1 MIEALHRI
9 FLFSGKE
16 RKNIYKSIGVSFFKA
31 CFSML
36 RIGAIYVIVTA
47 IVSGNRSVIPGLEA
61 LGLMLICILGN
72 TVTRNVSL
80 LQQTHAGYFMSAD
93 KRLDIAQRLKKVP
106 MGFFNENSVGEITG
120 ITTTILDTVE
130 NLGAMVLVMVLGGL
144 INTVIFFLMIPFL
157 DIRIAG
163 VVLLGMIVYM
173 SFTSLMEHRTRVLAP
188 RREKSKTVII
198 SEVLENLQGMSV
210 VKSFNLA
217 GKGDGR
223 LRKAIDDYRDN
234 NMALEKMFIPLSML
248 QNIFLGFFKTAIIF
262 LSVYFYLQGTMRLET
277 ALILIIVSFQI
288 FAEVEQTDSGLSML
302 RIVTGSIDQVQ
313 KADSIPVMDADGKGL
328 VPTSHDIVIDKVGF
342 SYGKK
347 EILRNASI
355 RIPSNTMTAFVGPS
369 GAGKTTLALLISRFW
384 DVDTGSIS
392 IGGKDIREYT
402 LEALMSQISIVFQ
415 DVYLFDDTIENN
427 IRFGCPNAT
436 RKQVEEAAKM
446 ACCHDFIMS
455 LPDGYETTVGEGGA
469 MLSGGEKQRISIAR
483 AILKDAPIII
493 LDEATANVD
502 PENEDKLKSAFEALT
517 RNKTVI
523 MIAHR
528 LETIRNAD
536 RIVVIHDG
544 QVQTGT
550 HKSLMEDNPIYKR
563 FVKMREKAANW
574 QVTGDVTV

>member
-1 MIEALHRI
+1 MIEALHKI

-16 RKNIYKSIGVSFFKA
+16 RKNIYKSIFVSFLKA

-36 RIGAIYVIVTA
+36 RIGAIYIIVTA
-47 IVSGNRSVIPGLEA
+47 LVTGDTSPYPAIKA
-61 LGLMLICILGN
+61 LLLMLANILGN

-93 KRLDIAQRLKKVP
+93 KRLDIANRLKRVP
-106 MGFFNENSVGEITG
+106 MGFFNDNSMGEVTG

-144 INTVIFFLMIPFL
+144 INTIVFFLMIPIL
-157 DIRIAG
+157 DLRIALL
-163 VVLLGMIVYM
+163 VLAGMVVYM
-173 SFTSLMEHRTRVLAP
+173 SFTSIMERKTRVLSP
-188 RREKSKTVII
+188 QREKSKTRII
-198 SEVLENLQGMSV
+198 SEVLETLHGMSV
-210 VKSFNLA
+210 VKSFNLS
-217 GKGDGR
+217 GMGDGT
-223 LRKAIDDYRDN
+223 LRKTIDEYKDK
-234 NMALEKMFIPLSML
+234 NMALEKMFIPVSML
-248 QNIFLGFFKTAIIF
+248 QNIILGFFKTGIIL
-262 LSVYFYLQGTMRLET
+262 LSVYFYLSGSMPIQT

-302 RIVTGSIDQVQ
+302 RIVTGSIDQVS
-313 KADSIPVMDADGKGL
+313 KAESMPLMDTDGESC
-328 VPTSHDIVIDKVGF
+328 VPANHDIEINNITF
-342 SYGKK
+342 AYGNK
-347 EILRNASI
+347 EILHNTSVS
-355 RIPSNTMTAFVGPS
+355 IPSNTMTAFVGPS

-384 DVDTGSIS
+384 DVNKGSIT

-446 ACCHDFIMS
+446 ACCHDFIAS
-455 LPDGYETTVGEGGA
+455 LPDGYDTVVGEGGA

-483 AILKDAPIII
+483 AILKDSPIII

-528 LETIRNAD
+528 LETIKNAD
-536 RIVVIHDG
+536 RIVVINDG
-544 QVQTGT
+544 HAESGT
-550 HKSLMEDNPIYKR
+550 HKSLMADNPIYSR

-574 QVTGDVTV
+574 RMSEGS